1 MSTMQINIKEAR
13 QRLSVLVNDVA
24 LGRERI
30 VITSRTIPK
39 AVIVSLQD
47 AETLETDAVRR
58 ARRRI
63 QMESIRK
70 LRLRLAKKGVTDDSL
85 STLKKLREER
95 LGTLSND
102 Y

>member
-13 QRLSVLVNDVA
+13 QRLSELVNAVA

-47 AETLETDAVRR
+47 AETLETDAIRR

-63 QMESIRK
+63 QMEFIRK

-85 STLKKLREER
+85 GTLKKLREER
-95 LGTLSND
+95 LGTFSND
-102 Y
+102 N

>member
-1 MSTMQINIKEAR
+1 
-13 QRLSVLVNDVA
+13 
-24 LGRERI
+24 
-30 VITSRTIPK
+30 
-39 AVIVSLQD
+39 VIVSLQD

-63 QMESIRK
+63 QQESIRK

-85 STLKKLREER
+85 VTLKKLREER

-102 Y
+102 N

>member
-1 MSTMQINIKEAR
+1 MQINIKEAR